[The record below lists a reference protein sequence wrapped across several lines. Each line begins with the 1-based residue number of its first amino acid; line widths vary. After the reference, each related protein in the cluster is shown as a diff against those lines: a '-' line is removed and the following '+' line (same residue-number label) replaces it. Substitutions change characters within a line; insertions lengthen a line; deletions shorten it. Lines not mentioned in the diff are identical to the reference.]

1 MNVLLKEVAQSLIE
15 LEMGLKGELTFS
27 ATMERL
33 MEDLRMNR
41 IPAVWSKVRAVKP
54 SIKIPFAL
62 KLRIKLGGA
71 VREWNARTDSMP
83 CRYRS
88 RLAGHSA
95 RG

>member
-41 IPAVWSKVRAVKP
+41 IPAVWSKVR
-54 SIKIPFAL
+54 IMTQKIYTPHVISPVSFKDDDYSRHGPFCVVNGFQFL
-62 KLRIKLGGA
+62 
-71 VREWNARTDSMP
+71 
-83 CRYRS
+83 
-88 RLAGHSA
+88 
-95 RG
+95 